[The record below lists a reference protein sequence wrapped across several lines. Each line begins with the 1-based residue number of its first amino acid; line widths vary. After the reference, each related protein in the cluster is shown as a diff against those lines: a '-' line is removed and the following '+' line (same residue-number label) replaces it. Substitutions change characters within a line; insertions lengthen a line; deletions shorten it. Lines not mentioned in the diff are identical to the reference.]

1 MPDFRR
7 IDDPSLQAQLAEDYS
22 FWDGMPGHA
31 SYRLACGA
39 CGKTF
44 YARMPTA
51 RWCSDRCAREGA
63 ICDRYGIDYDT
74 RALSL
79 PSRDEAERWTI
90 EHQFGRRNLTKY
102 RRAELALKLKLLIF
116 PGQGDRM
123 ELCPT
128 LDKVD
133 TKRELANIAGVS
145 HGTIAKQWI
154 IEHQFGRRNVTRYQ
168 RSELALKLKPL
179 LEKEARKRMLAGK
192 APDPAQKSAQG
203 ETGEMRRALARIAG
217 VSHDTI
223 AKAEF
228 RSLIP
233 PMTDEVHKGSAEFF
247 PGPTKGA
254 AKGTE
259 GSLS

>member
-116 PGQGDRM
+116 PARAIGWNFVQHWTKSTRSAS
-123 ELCPT
+123 LPISQAFPT
-128 LDKVD
+128 APSPSSGSSS
-133 TKRELANIAGVS
+133 TSSAAG
-145 HGTIAKQWI
+145 T
-154 IEHQFGRRNVTRYQ
+154 
-168 RSELALKLKPL
+168 
-179 LEKEARKRMLAGK
+179 
-192 APDPAQKSAQG
+192 
-203 ETGEMRRALARIAG
+203 
-217 VSHDTI
+217 
-223 AKAEF
+223 
-228 RSLIP
+228 
-233 PMTDEVHKGSAEFF
+233 
-247 PGPTKGA
+247 
-254 AKGTE
+254 
-259 GSLS
+259 